1 MTDEEKTAPL
11 PGEEHAGAVHWA
23 GPTDRKRPRALGL
36 PEEEILPAGTAPVNE
51 GTVPVPET
59 APEEEASGAGGSMGE
74 THSEETPPA
83 PGETPA
89 PESAAKPAP
98 AKSRPKRNRPNAPG
112 PRKRSPSNGRS
123 NPLRPERNAKRKP
136 EIRIPGRRNGTTAP
150 SARAGTD
157 ASAAW
162 AG

>member
-59 APEEEASGAGGSMGE
+59 APEDDASGAGGSMGE
-74 THSEETPPA
+74 AHSEETPPA
-83 PGETPA
+83 LGETPA
-89 PESAAKPAP
+89 PESA
-98 AKSRPKRNRPNAPG
+98 G
-112 PRKRSPSNGRS
+112 S

>member
-74 THSEETPPA
+74 AHSEKTPPA
-83 PGETPA
+83 GGATPA

-98 AKSRPKRNRPNAPG
+98 AKKPAEKKEPA
-112 PRKRSPSNGRS
+112 SN
-123 NPLRPERNAKRKP
+123 
-136 EIRIPGRRNGTTAP
+136 
-150 SARAGTD
+150 
-157 ASAAW
+157 W
-162 AG
+162 AEAVKKAMDSIS